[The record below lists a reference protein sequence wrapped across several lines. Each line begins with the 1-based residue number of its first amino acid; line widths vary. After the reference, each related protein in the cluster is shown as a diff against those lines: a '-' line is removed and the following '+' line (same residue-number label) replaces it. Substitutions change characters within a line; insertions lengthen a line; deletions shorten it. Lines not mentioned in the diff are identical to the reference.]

1 MVAFDA
7 SHVVPAPAR
16 CVPRLAWRNGSTLLG
31 ERTLA
36 EEVPVAF
43 SYDGATHAVLM
54 ATPDDLEDFAL
65 GFSYTEGIITRP
77 ADIAELAVVSVA
89 EGIVLRMWL
98 TGDRSDAF
106 AARRRRF
113 VGPAGCGMCGLE
125 SLAEASR
132 AIPMAGYD
140 LQVSRQDIEEAV
152 SALPA
157 GQNLNMQTRSVHAA
171 AFWQADQSL
180 VLREDVGRHNALDKL
195 AGVLLRTGRS
205 AADGVLVLSSRVSIE
220 LVQKA
225 AIMGASILVGV
236 SAPTALAVRTAE
248 MAGLTLVGIARNDGF
263 EVFTHPERI
272 VLALDDPVLDHDRG
286 GCGTPFQSRLH
297 LLGRGHRRLPADAPL
312 HRDQLHR
319 LQGKVRPTADHY

>member
-1 MVAFDA
+1 MFAVEAPRA
-7 SHVVPAPAR
+7 VPPPVQ
-16 CVPRLAWRNGSTLLG
+16 CVPRQKWRDGSPLLG

-65 GFSYTEGIITRP
+65 GFSYTEGIVTAP
-77 ADIAELAVVSVA
+77 AEIAELAVVSVA
-89 EGIVLRMWL
+89 GGIVLRMWL
-98 TGDRSDAF
+98 TGERSDAF

-125 SLAEASR
+125 SLAEANR
-132 AIPMAGYD
+132 AIPMARCD
-140 LQVSRQDIEEAV
+140 LQVSRQDIAEAV
-152 SALPA
+152 AALPA
-157 GQNLNMQTRSVHAA
+157 RQQLNMQTRAVHAA
-171 AFWQADQSL
+171 GFWQPGHKL

-195 AGVLLRTGRS
+195 AGALLRRGRS
-205 AADGVLVLSSRVSIE
+205 AAEGVIVLSSRLSIE

-225 AIMGASILVGV
+225 AMMGAAIIVGM

-248 MAGLTLVGIARNDGF
+248 IAGLTLVGIARDDGF

-272 VLALDDPVLDHDRG
+272 TQD
-286 GCGTPFQSRLH
+286 
-297 LLGRGHRRLPADAPL
+297 
-312 HRDQLHR
+312 
-319 LQGKVRPTADHY
+319 

>member
-1 MVAFDA
+1 MRMSALD
-7 SHVVPAPAR
+7 SSYYVPPPAR
-16 CVPRLAWRNGSTLLG
+16 SVPRQAWRNGSPLSG

-65 GFSYTEGIITRP
+65 GFSYTEGIVTAP
-77 ADIAELAVVSVA
+77 AEIAELAVVSVA
-89 EGIVLRMWL
+89 NGIVLRMWL
-98 TGDRSDAF
+98 TGGRSDAF

-125 SLAEASR
+125 SLAEANR
-132 AIPMAGYD
+132 AIPRASD
-140 LQVSRQDIEEAV
+140 DSQVSRQDVEEAV
-152 SALPA
+152 AALPSR
-157 GQNLNMQTRSVHAA
+157 QQLNMQTRAVHAA
-171 AFWQADQSL
+171 AFWRPDHSL

-195 AGVLLRTGRS
+195 AGALLRGGWS
-205 AADGVLVLSSRVSIE
+205 AAEGVIVLSSRISIE

-225 AIMGASILVGV
+225 GMMGAAIIVGV

-248 MAGLTLVGIARNDGF
+248 STGVTLVGIARDDGF

-272 VLALDDPVLDHDRG
+272 TR
-286 GCGTPFQSRLH
+286 
-297 LLGRGHRRLPADAPL
+297 
-312 HRDQLHR
+312 
-319 LQGKVRPTADHY
+319 YW

>member
-1 MVAFDA
+1 MFALEA
-7 SHVVPAPAR
+7 SGVVPSPAR
-16 CVPRLAWRNGSTLLG
+16 CVPRQAWRNGSTLLG

-65 GFSYTEGIITRP
+65 GFTYTEGIITT
-77 ADIAELAVVSVA
+77 AAEIAELTVVGVA
-89 EGIVLRMWL
+89 DGIVLRMWL
-98 TGDRSDAF
+98 TGDRSNAF

-125 SLAEASR
+125 SLAEANRTIPR
-132 AIPMAGYD
+132 AIYAF
-140 LQVSRQDIEEAV
+140 QVSRRDIEEAV
-152 SALPA
+152 AALPA
-157 GQNLNMQTRSVHAA
+157 RQQLNMQTRAVHAA
-171 AFWQADQSL
+171 AFWRPNQSL

-195 AGVLLRTGRS
+195 AGALLRKGLP
-205 AADGVLVLSSRVSIE
+205 AADGVIVLSSRISIE

-225 AIMGASILVGV
+225 GMMGAAIIVGV

-248 MAGLTLVGIARNDGF
+248 ATGLTLVGIARDDGF

-272 VLALDDPVLDHDRG
+272 AY
-286 GCGTPFQSRLH
+286 SW
-297 LLGRGHRRLPADAPL
+297 
-312 HRDQLHR
+312 
-319 LQGKVRPTADHY
+319 

>member
-1 MVAFDA
+1 MLALEA
-7 SHVVPAPAR
+7 SPVVTLPAR
-16 CVPRLAWRNGSTLLG
+16 CVARQAWRNGSTVLG

-65 GFSYTEGIITRP
+65 GFSYTEGIVTTP
-77 ADIAELAVVSVA
+77 AEIAELAVVSVT

-98 TGDRSDAF
+98 AGARSDAF

-113 VGPAGCGMCGLE
+113 VGPAGRGMCGLE
-125 SLAEASR
+125 SLAEANR
-132 AIPMAGYD
+132 TIPMARYD
-140 LQVSRQDIEEAV
+140 LRVSRQDIEKAV
-152 SALPA
+152 AALPA
-157 GQNLNMQTRSVHAA
+157 SQLLNMQTRAVHAA
-171 AFWQADQSL
+171 AFWRPDQDL

-195 AGVLLRTGRS
+195 AGALLRTGRS
-205 AADGVLVLSSRVSIE
+205 TADGVIVLSSRISIE

-225 AIMGASILVGV
+225 GMMGAAIIVGV

-248 MAGLTLVGIARNDGF
+248 ATGLTLVGIARDDGF

-272 VLALDDPVLDHDRG
+272 TRY
-286 GCGTPFQSRLH
+286 R
-297 LLGRGHRRLPADAPL
+297 
-312 HRDQLHR
+312 
-319 LQGKVRPTADHY
+319 

>member
-1 MVAFDA
+1 M
-7 SHVVPAPAR
+7 PAPAR
-16 CVPRLAWRNGSTLLG
+16 CVARQAWRNGSTLIG

-65 GFSYTEGIITRP
+65 GFSYTEGIITT
-77 ADIAELAVVSVA
+77 AAEIEELAVVGVTD
-89 EGIVLRMWL
+89 GIVLRMWL

-125 SLAEASR
+125 SLAEANR
-132 AIPMAGYD
+132 AIPIARYE
-140 LQVSRQDIEEAV
+140 LEVSRQDIAEAV
-152 SALPA
+152 AALPA
-157 GQNLNMQTRSVHAA
+157 RQQLNMQTRAVHAA
-171 AFWQADQSL
+171 AFWQPHRSL

-195 AGVLLRTGRS
+195 AGALLRSDCAPAKGII
-205 AADGVLVLSSRVSIE
+205 VLSSRISIE

-225 AIMGASILVGV
+225 GMMGVPIIIGV

-248 MAGLTLVGIARNDGF
+248 TTGLTLVGVARDDGF
-263 EVFTHPERI
+263 EVFTHPKRI
-272 VLALDDPVLDHDRG
+272 TQYR
-286 GCGTPFQSRLH
+286 
-297 LLGRGHRRLPADAPL
+297 
-312 HRDQLHR
+312 
-319 LQGKVRPTADHY
+319 